1 MDSGIS
7 MKKTVS
13 VGLVQIHCGDNIRA
27 NIDKAVAAIRAL
39 AAEGARMICLPEL
52 FNAPYFC
59 QERDDKYFKLAEPV
73 PGPTTAVLSE
83 VAAACKVVVIT
94 SIYEQADKFYN
105 TAVVLD
111 ADGKLVGKYRK
122 MHIPDDPNNHY
133 DEAYYFS
140 PGDLGFPAFRT
151 QYATVGAMVCF
162 DQWFP
167 EGARLEAAA
176 GAQILFYPTAIGWP
190 ISQTRE
196 DLNAA
201 ENNMWKTVQIAHGIA
216 NNCFVVAVNRVGI
229 QDTLNFWGSSFVS
242 DPYGRVVASASTDRE
257 ENIIGICDMSII
269 EQKRKDWP
277 FLEARRIKYETP

>member
-1 MDSGIS
+1 MNQ
-7 MKKTVS
+7 KVH
-13 VGLVQIHCGDNIRA
+13 VGLVQMHCGDDVRMNIE
-27 NIDKAVAAIRAL
+27 KAIASIQAL
-39 AAEGARMICLPEL
+39 ASEGAQIVCLPEL
-52 FNAPYFC
+52 FNSPYFC
-59 QERDDKYFKLAEPV
+59 QQRDDKYFQLAEPV
-73 PGPTTAVLSE
+73 PGPTSHILSDL
-83 VAAACKVVVIT
+83 ATNCKVVVIT
-94 SIYEQADKFYN
+94 SLFEKSDRFYN
-105 TAVVLD
+105 TAVVFD
-111 ADGKLVGKYRK
+111 ADGKLSGKYRK

-167 EGARLEAAA
+167 EGARLEAAQ

-190 ISQTRE
+190 ITQTRE
-196 DLNAA
+196 DLNIA

-242 DPYGRVVASASTDRE
+242 DPYGRILVSAPTNAEANLVAE
-257 ENIIGICDMSII
+257 CDMNVI

-277 FLEARRIKYETP
+277 FLESRRIKYESP